1 MTSKIGVALSGGGLR
16 GLAHL
21 GVLQVLEEAGIPV
34 DVAAGTSM
42 GGIVAGL
49 YAAGVPVQDLVSVGK
64 KLGIMDFA
72 SPDGRW
78 QGLFGHKKL
87 AQFLADLLGAQDI
100 TFEDLRIPAAV
111 VAADVETGE
120 LVVLDEGPLI
130 PALLATSAFPIVFS
144 PMYYRGRWLI
154 DGGTLNNLPVDVVRQ
169 MGADRVIG
177 VDVPPSVELPTEYG
191 ENRDGLS
198 MRALFSVANHTHDW
212 KLPFLIAE
220 TSVELAASAVTRTR
234 LALYPPDLLL
244 EISLPNVGLFTSGK
258 NAEVIE
264 AGYAA
269 AMDRLADLIELKTK
283 PTSSCWQRRLARAM
297 RRLHRAWATLRDMQE
312 KDSGNLA
319 WDTAQAQGDEVS
331 EWMDADPVADMK
343 AARPTRRHLHQASE
357 GRQW

>member
-1 MTSKIGVALSGGGLR
+1 MTSKVGVAFSGGGIR

-49 YAAGVPVQDLVSVGK
+49 YAAGVPVQDLVGVGK

-220 TSVELAASAVTRTR
+220 ASVEFAARAVTRTR
-234 LALYPPDLLL
+234 LARYPPELLL
-244 EISLPNVGLFTSGK
+244 EIPLPNVGLFATGK

-264 AGYAA
+264 AGRRVAA
-269 AMDRLADLIELKTK
+269 SHTAELIELEAK
-283 PTSSCWQRRLARAM
+283 PVCSRR
-297 RRLHRAWATLRDMQE
+297 RRYLTRTVVRLRRAWALLRKPE
-312 KDSGNLA
+312 YPLYPRYISL
-319 WDTAQAQGDEVS
+319 
-331 EWMDADPVADMK
+331 
-343 AARPTRRHLHQASE
+343 
-357 GRQW
+357 